1 MRNLYESADKQ
12 IASRMGESLKALRLK
27 QNITQQ
33 SIAEASQIS
42 LSTVKKIE
50 SGEIGSFDAFLR
62 MLRTLGK
69 LEILQPLVEQE
80 EMSPNE
86 YYEFVNSKKRKVRK
100 RAVGTIQPKKQEDSE
115 W

>member
-1 MRNLYESADKQ
+1 MNGLYGNSDKQ
-12 IASRMGESLKALRLK
+12 IASRIGDTLKALRLK

-33 SIAEASQIS
+33 SIAEASQVS

-50 SGEIGSFDAFLR
+50 SGEIGTFDAFLR

-86 YYEFVNSKKRKVRK
+86 YYEFVYSRKRKERK
-100 RAVGTIQPKKQEDSE
+100 RASGVLQPKRQEKSE